1 MRGGTI
7 IRNKEDVLDRIKDLS
22 ACLSCARVDVD
33 ALSASYLSRS
43 NQASYVREDAD
54 VAIAE
59 LKNLAEMIE
68 SDEIELDDDVLR
80 TLSHLFD
87 SRDDVIDHMERLGDL
102 LDEADEMPRA
112 LLNEYAFTQQDV
124 IRLARELQ

>member
-1 MRGGTI
+1 M
-7 IRNKEDVLDRIKDLS
+7 RNKEDVLDRINSLS

-87 SRDDVIDHMERLGDL
+87 SRDDVIDRMEKLEDL
-102 LDEADEMPRA
+102 LDEADKTPRV

>member
-1 MRGGTI
+1 M
-7 IRNKEDVLDRIKDLS
+7 RNKEDVLDRIKSLS

-43 NQASYVREDAD
+43 NHASDVREDAD

-68 SDEIELDDDVLR
+68 SDAIELDDDVLR
-80 TLSHLFD
+80 ALSHLFD
-87 SRDDVIDHMERLGDL
+87 SRSDVIDHMERLGDL
-102 LDEADEMPRA
+102 LDEADETPRA
-112 LLNEYAFTQQDV
+112 VLNEYAFAQQDV
-124 IRLARELQ
+124 IRLARALQ